1 MPILATYVNPA
12 TDTMFV
18 LRDFDICQFEAGAK
32 DTVVWRSREYVFND
46 YPSFGWV
53 RLNGSFS
60 TGAVVRVYRDR
71 VLFYTTPTI
80 MSKEPVRLPAGKG
93 KRWAFEIE
101 SADLITSFAVAT
113 TAGELT

>member
-32 DTVVWRSREYVFND
+32 ETVVWRSREYVFND

-60 TGAVVRVYRDR
+60 SGAIVRVYRDR
-71 VLFYTTPTI
+71 VLAYTTPSI
-80 MSKEPVRLPAGKG
+80 MSKDPVRLPAGKA
-93 KRWAFEIE
+93 KRWTFEIE

-113 TAGELT
+113 TSGELT